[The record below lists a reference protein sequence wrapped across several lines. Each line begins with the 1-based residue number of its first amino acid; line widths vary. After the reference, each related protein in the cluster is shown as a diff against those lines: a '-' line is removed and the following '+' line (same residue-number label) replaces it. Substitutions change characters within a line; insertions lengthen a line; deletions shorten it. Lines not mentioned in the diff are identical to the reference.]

1 MNPYEVNEDF
11 PFDQLS
17 LNSPNAMQGGG
28 AYFTKITVDTNPLY
42 VQLPRSS
49 SKNGIVTTKRSH
61 YIDLTYDL
69 NNCSV
74 VKSWLDSLEVKCKDM
89 IDEKK
94 ALWFSGDVNRSD
106 IESMM
111 ADTYREINSIGVLAI
126 RCKIDTSRRTNNIK
140 CKIYNEDETEITDLS
155 VIDKDSV
162 IIPLVAV
169 EGMKFTGRSIDLEFK
184 IVQIMVLDKEEVKDN
199 ACLIKRKNK
208 QLSKDSSGDVVKID
222 MAALRESNKASNNP
236 DESDSSTTSNKSTSS
251 DKATSTEPA
260 TDKGELQEVQLDV
273 ENVSANSDE
282 EDDDD
287 SASATT
293 NTSQATSIAAPEGL
307 EEITLSLE
315 EDDKSPDVKG
325 DVTLGSLT
333 DLPDE
338 LVENAKKEVVE
349 GIQEIQLEATDEEAI
364 KLKQP
369 QEVYIEI
376 YRAAK
381 AKAKKLKQ
389 AAMEAY
395 LEVKQIKTNYML
407 DNLDESDDE
416 DFSIS
421 K

>member
-1 MNPYEVNEDF
+1 MNPYEVNEEF
-11 PFDQLS
+11 PFDKLS

-28 AYFTKITVDTNPLY
+28 AYFTKITADANPIY

-49 SKNGIVTTKRSH
+49 SKNGIVATKRSH

-69 NNCSV
+69 KDCNV
-74 VKSWLDSLEVKCKDM
+74 IKRWLDSLEVKCKDM
-89 IDEKK
+89 IDDKK
-94 ALWFSGDVNRSD
+94 ALWFSGDVTRSD

-111 ADTYREINSIGVLAI
+111 ADIYREINSIGVLAI
-126 RCKIDTSRRTNNIK
+126 RCKIDTSRRTNDIK
-140 CKIYNEDETEITDLS
+140 CKIYNEDETEVTDPTS
-155 VIDKDSV
+155 VDKESL
-162 IIPLVAV
+162 IIPLVAL
-169 EGMKFTGRSIDLEFK
+169 EGIKFTGRSIDLEIK
-184 IVQIMVLDKEEVKDN
+184 VVQIMILDKPDVKES
-199 ACLIKRKNK
+199 ACLIKRKYK
-208 QLSKDSSGDVVKID
+208 QVAEKVTDNIVKID
-222 MAALRESNKASNNP
+222 MAALRESDNT
-236 DESDSSTTSNKSTSS
+236 SDKSADSDKITEN
-251 DKATSTEPA
+251 DKATSTEGI
-260 TDKGELQEVQLDV
+260 TNNEDKLEEVQLNIEDV
-273 ENVSANSDE
+273 PDDE
-282 EDDDD
+282 EDEEDEDEDDD
-287 SASATT
+287 SISATT

-307 EEITLSLE
+307 EEITLTLE
-315 EDDKSPDVKG
+315 EEDNAPDVKG

-338 LVENAKKEVVE
+338 LVEDVKKEVVKD
-349 GIQEIQLEATDEEAI
+349 IQEVQLEATDEEAI

-381 AKAKKLKQ
+381 DKAKKLKQ